1 MSQEDQVTGS
11 ILLMDDEEPILDVME
26 KLLIRKGFTVSTVR
40 DGKEAVSMYKRSF
53 ESGKRFDVVVMD
65 LTIPGGMGGKEAIQE
80 LKALDPNVLAVASSG
95 FSNDPIMSDPAAYGF
110 SAILP
115 KPYNIRDLIE
125 LVRSLILQNRKE

>member
-53 ESGKRFDVVVMD
+53 ETGKRFDVVVMD

>member
-26 KLLIRKGFTVSTVR
+26 KLLIRKGFAVSTVR

-53 ESGKRFDVVVMD
+53 ETGKRFDVVVMD

>member
-26 KLLIRKGFTVSTVR
+26 KLLIRKGFAVSTVR
-40 DGKEAVSMYKRSF
+40 DGKEAVSMYKSSF

-80 LKALDPNVLAVASSG
+80 LKALDPNVVAVASSG

-115 KPYNIRDLIE
+115 KPYNIRDLIG
-125 LVRSLILQNRKE
+125 LVRSLILKNRKE

>member
-26 KLLIRKGFTVSTVR
+26 KLLIRKGFAVSTVR
-40 DGKEAVSMYKRSF
+40 DGKEAVSVYKHAL

-65 LTIPGGMGGKEAIQE
+65 LTIPGGIGGKEAILE
-80 LKALDPNVLAVASSG
+80 LKALDPEIVAVASSG
-95 FSNDPIMSDPAAYGF
+95 YSNDPIMADHAAFGF

-115 KPYNIRDLIE
+115 KPYNIRDLVE
-125 LVRSLILQNRKE
+125 LVRSLILQNRT

>member
-26 KLLIRKGFTVSTVR
+26 KLLIRKGFAVSTVR
-40 DGKEAVSMYKRSF
+40 DGNEAVSMYKRSF

-80 LKALDPNVLAVASSG
+80 LKALDPNVVAVASSG

-125 LVRSLILQNRKE
+125 LVRSLILKNRKE

>member
-26 KLLIRKGFTVSTVR
+26 KLLIRKGFAVSTVR

-53 ESGKRFDVVVMD
+53 ETGKRFDVVVMD

-80 LKALDPNVLAVASSG
+80 LKALDPNVVAVASSG